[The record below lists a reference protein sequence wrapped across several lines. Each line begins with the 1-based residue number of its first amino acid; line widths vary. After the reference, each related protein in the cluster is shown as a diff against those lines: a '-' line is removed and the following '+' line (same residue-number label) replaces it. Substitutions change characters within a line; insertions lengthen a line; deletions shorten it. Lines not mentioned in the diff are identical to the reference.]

1 MLEAYSR
8 HTTIKG
14 DKLPVY
20 ECVFVEFGFNT
31 TKLEN
36 RSQNLKMGGGFRGSI
51 ITKNSHNK
59 KISKENQTHGF
70 KSFYIHTV
78 KQIEKNQT
86 PSFESFWIHIAKKI
100 EKITHLIIKAFEL
113 TSKTNWEKSNT

>member
-1 MLEAYSR
+1 
-8 HTTIKG
+8 
-14 DKLPVY
+14 
-20 ECVFVEFGFNT
+20 
-31 TKLEN
+31 
-36 RSQNLKMGGGFRGSI
+36 
-51 ITKNSHNK
+51 
-59 KISKENQTHGF
+59 
-70 KSFYIHTV
+70 V